1 MDARTVPPQT
11 SDEIYKKVVAYV
23 KKVFESLKTKSILE
37 NIEITASGDP
47 WITDDTDWV
56 YQAADAATLV
66 SQNVRCK

>member
-11 SDEIYKKVVAYV
+11 PDEIQQKVVAYV
-23 KKVFESLKTKSILE
+23 NKVFDSLKTKSILE
-37 NIEITASGDP
+37 KIEMTASGDA

-66 SQNVRCK
+66 SQNVRCQ